1 MLGMSEVAPPGREEP
16 FVQIN
21 YEQSYRDDAVRL
33 GTFERDDTI
42 MDYLQMATYELGDK
56 YMSVSDPVWGV
67 ELIGD
72 KPYDDLLLQL
82 ARTPVFRRLQSIEQ
96 LTLGPEHATM
106 PNSMYFSRWQHIW
119 GSLVFVRKMTE
130 DDPRFDDR
138 QKIVL
143 QLRTLLSDV
152 GHTAFSHLGDWLFQ
166 GIDGG
171 EDLHDQDL
179 KDLLKVTG
187 VEETL
192 ESYGLTVKET
202 VFPDTDDWV
211 ECSSPDLCVDRV
223 DYGMREILR
232 WASPPI
238 PLDIFRGALKDPKNI
253 FEITN
258 DGQLAFKSETM
269 ARWYAVG
276 FSLLPTEHWS
286 HPVHRLQLQLFQ
298 GAVRSSTIERSVE
311 NNIHPREAL
320 YAIDASFMGHFQTW
334 EMMHLQKIMKDVAAT
349 QRRIFVSARKV
360 DLERVFRGI
369 EDEDWQY
376 PAFPD
381 PLKSYT
387 WQSDMYGKPYSP
399 QLDIRMTRNTQNST
413 NFTANRRGLVVHLP
427 ALKARAVDPPIVT
440 STGDIV
446 RLSQAE
452 PGYRTYLAQQRSMM
466 ARAYD
471 ATVLMRPD
479 VAQKIV
485 LGHEEGSKEWQRVLQ
500 KPRSNDA
507 LNWVIGDIQYL
518 AAALHLDVIH
528 EADDQD
534 IQERALAWGKLVVK
548 GSNLT
553 AEQ

>member
-1 MLGMSEVAPPGREEP
+1 MLGMSEVASPGQGDP
-16 FVQIN
+16 FPQIN
-21 YEQSYRDDAVRL
+21 YEQSYRDEAMRL
-33 GTFERDDTI
+33 GAFERDDTI
-42 MDYLQMATYELGDK
+42 MDYLQMATYEIGDE
-56 YMSVSDPVWGV
+56 YMSISDPVWGV
-67 ELIGD
+67 EVIGD
-72 KPYDDLLLQL
+72 KPYDDLLLEL

-130 DDPRFDDR
+130 SDDRFDDR

-187 VEETL
+187 IEETL
-192 ESYGLTVKET
+192 EAHGLTVEET
-202 VFPDTDDWV
+202 VFPEIDDWV
-211 ECSSPDLCVDRV
+211 ECPSPDLCVDRV
-223 DYGMREILR
+223 DYGMREIVR

-238 PLDIFRGALKDPKNI
+238 PLDIFRSVLKNPKDI

-258 DGQLAFKSETM
+258 DGQLAFTSQSM

-298 GAVRSSTIERSVE
+298 SAVRSSTIENSVGE
-311 NNIHPREAL
+311 NIHPREAL
-320 YAIDASFMGHFQTW
+320 YAIDASFMSHFQTW
-334 EMMHLQKIMKDVAAT
+334 EMIHLQKIMKDVAAT
-349 QRRIFVSARKV
+349 QRRIFVSARKA
-360 DLERVFRGI
+360 DLEHIFRGI
-369 EDEDWQY
+369 EEEDWRY

-399 QLDIRMTRNTQNST
+399 QLDIRPTKNAQSST
-413 NFTANRRGLVVHLP
+413 KFKANRRGLVVHLP

-440 STGDIV
+440 AEGDIV
-446 RLSQAE
+446 RLSEAE
-452 PGYRTYLAQQRSMM
+452 PGYRTYLAQQRAMM

-485 LGHEEGSKEWQRVLQ
+485 LGHEEDEKEWQRLLQ
-500 KPRSNDA
+500 MPRSKDA
-507 LNWVIGDIQYL
+507 LKRTIDDTEHM

-528 EADDQD
+528 EADDED
-534 IQERALAWGKLVVK
+534 IRQIALAWGKLVVK
-548 GSNLT
+548 GSDLT